1 MQMRRMRR
9 TSISIATAELG
20 GRFRTG
26 WTDRRR
32 EKKSGGY
39 GVDANQLNWQGQ
51 ELLGSWPNRK
61 SLGSLGLWTP
71 LNSEF
76 KAFRRDDCEIDTE
89 HDGLSINTEP
99 VGSTVIMSRQVQ
111 RGIPMR
117 RLLALGLLAIAV
129 TIVPNR
135 VQADDNV
142 KAVIEKAIKAH
153 GGEANLTKYQA
164 AKFDI
169 KGKLSIMGTE
179 ISFTGTSSYMLPDK
193 FREEIK
199 VDVMGQ
205 EFTIT
210 QGSDGKNAW
219 SLANG
224 AAREL
229 KDQEIEHLKDQAFEN
244 YVDSIVPLLKDK
256 DITLRLVGDEM
267 VNEKPAIA
275 ILVKAKGHKD
285 RTLSFD
291 KESGLLVK
299 SASKMLKPDMEGV
312 EVDGETF
319 FTDFKDVDGVKV
331 AMKQRV
337 KQEGKDF
344 LEAELSNYKLLE
356 KIDSDKF
363 SKPSD

>member
-1 MQMRRMRR
+1 
-9 TSISIATAELG
+9 
-20 GRFRTG
+20 
-26 WTDRRR
+26 
-32 EKKSGGY
+32 
-39 GVDANQLNWQGQ
+39 
-51 ELLGSWPNRK
+51 
-61 SLGSLGLWTP
+61 
-71 LNSEF
+71 
-76 KAFRRDDCEIDTE
+76 
-89 HDGLSINTEP
+89 
-99 VGSTVIMSRQVQ
+99 
-111 RGIPMR
+111 MR